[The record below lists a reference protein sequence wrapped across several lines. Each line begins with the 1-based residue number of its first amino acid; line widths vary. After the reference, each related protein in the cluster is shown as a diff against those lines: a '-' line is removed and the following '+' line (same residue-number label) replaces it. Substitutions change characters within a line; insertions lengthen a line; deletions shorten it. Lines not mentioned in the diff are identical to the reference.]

1 MSTSRLASRDV
12 SKAVGNELV
21 DPTSASRAVTRA
33 SRSKSKALTKPKI
46 ERRSAMRSRITR
58 SDVLMV
64 TSQLS
69 VMCQTGLDLAE
80 AIRVAASACRHPGMS
95 RILHAVYDDISAGV
109 KPSAALEKHG
119 GKELGAAYVASIAA
133 AEASGTVT
141 EVLQRLAEMLRNEI
155 RMRNGLISAI
165 SYPAILMG
173 VAFVVVN
180 ALIFF
185 VLPQFSKVFVQ
196 LGRPAPPLTQFLL
209 DGATLVRSYWVL
221 IAIVATVVAV
231 GAMQL
236 RRVPAARRYFD
247 WFVLNGVLLRSATRS
262 LYAGRT
268 FRLIGTL
275 LQSGVPLL
283 DAVRLCRGS
292 VRNDLFRQFFDR
304 IESDV
309 VTGKGLA
316 GAVAEAE
323 FVPAGASQMLA
334 TAERT
339 GKLGYVLGL
348 IGEHFEDEGEQR
360 LKQIVRLAEPA
371 VIVFLGGVVSVV
383 VLAVILPLLDIS
395 TVRS

>member
-1 MSTSRLASRDV
+1 MHQTRSASNVLESELLDAPAKPRAAARTSRA
-12 SKAVGNELV
+12 A
-21 DPTSASRAVTRA
+21 
-33 SRSKSKALTKPKI
+33 TKTAPRPKT
-46 ERRSAMRSRITR
+46 ERRSALRSRITR

-80 AIRVAASACRHPGMS
+80 AIRVAASACRHPGMK
-95 RILHAVYDDISAGV
+95 RILEAVYDDISAGV
-109 KPSAALEKHG
+109 KPSFALEKHG
-119 GKELGAAYVASIAA
+119 GRELGAAYVASIAA

-155 RMRNGLISAI
+155 RMRNGIIGAI

-173 VAFVVVN
+173 VAIVVVN

-185 VLPQFSKVFVQ
+185 VLPQFSKVFEQ
-196 LGRPAPPLTQFLL
+196 MGRPAPPLTRLLL
-209 DGATLVRSYWVL
+209 DGSSLVRSYWVL
-221 IAIVATVVAV
+221 IALIGVVVSV
-231 GAMQL
+231 GATQL
-236 RRVPAARRYFD
+236 WRLPTARRYFD
-247 WFVLNGVLLRSATRS
+247 WFVLNGALIRSATRS
-262 LYAGRT
+262 LYAGRA

-292 VRNDLFRQFFDR
+292 VRNALFRQFFDR

-316 GAVAEAE
+316 GAVGEAE

-360 LKQIVRLAEPA
+360 LRQIVRLAEPA

>member
-1 MSTSRLASRDV
+1 MPQTGLASNPA
-12 SKAVGNELV
+12 SHEFM
-21 DPTSASRAVTRA
+21 DPSAKPRATARQPRGA
-33 SRSKSKALTKPKI
+33 AKSLAKPKP
-46 ERRSAMRSRITR
+46 ERRSPFRSRITR

-64 TSQLS
+64 TSQLA

-95 RILHAVYDDISAGV
+95 RILSAVYDDISAGV
-109 KPSAALEKHG
+109 KPSVALERHG
-119 GKELGAAYVASIAA
+119 GRELGAAYVASIAA

-155 RMRNGLISAI
+155 RMRNGIVAAI
-165 SYPAILMG
+165 SYPAILLG

-185 VLPQFSKVFVQ
+185 VLPQFSKVFEQ
-196 LGRPAPPLTQFLL
+196 MGRPAPPLTRFLL
-209 DGATLVRSYWVL
+209 DGSSFMRSYWPAIAL
-221 IAIVATVVAV
+221 IAVVVVV
-231 GAMQL
+231 GGTQL
-236 RRVPAARRYFD
+236 WRLPAARRYVD
-247 WFVLNGVLLRSATRS
+247 WFVLHAALLRSATRS
-262 LYAGRT
+262 LYAGRA

-292 VRNDLFRQFFDR
+292 VRNALFRQFFDR

-316 GAVAEAE
+316 GAVGEAD

-339 GKLGYVLGL
+339 GKLGYVLSL

-360 LKQIVRLAEPA
+360 LRQIVRLAEPA
-371 VIVFLGGVVSVV
+371 VIVFLGGIVGVV

>member
-1 MSTSRLASRDV
+1 MPQSSATAEPTF
-12 SKAVGNELV
+12 GNEL
-21 DPTSASRAVTRA
+21 DEPRAKRAPPARVTRTRNA
-33 SRSKSKALTKPKI
+33 VAKGKEV
-46 ERRSAMRSRITR
+46 ERRGMFRSRITR

-64 TSQLS
+64 TSQLA

-80 AIRVAASACRHPGMS
+80 AIRVAASACRHPGMR
-95 RILHAVYDDISAGV
+95 RILTAVYDDISAGV
-109 KPSAALEKHG
+109 KPSVALDKHG
-119 GKELGAAYVASIAA
+119 GRELGGAYVASIAA

-155 RMRNGLISAI
+155 KMRSGIIAAI

-180 ALIFF
+180 ALVFF
-185 VLPQFSKVFVQ
+185 VLPQFSKVFEQ
-196 LGRPAPPLTQFLL
+196 MSRPAPPLTRMLL
-209 DGATLVRSYWVL
+209 DGSSLIRSYWVL
-221 IAIVATVVAV
+221 VALVSAAVVV
-231 GAMQL
+231 GATQL
-236 RRVPAARRYFD
+236 WRLESFRRYVD
-247 WFVLNGVLLRSATRS
+247 WFVLHGVLIRNATRS
-262 LYAGRT
+262 LYAGRM

-283 DAVRLCRGS
+283 EAVRLCRGS
-292 VRNDLFRQFFDR
+292 VRNSLFRQFFER

-323 FVPAGASQMLA
+323 FVPPGASQMLA
-334 TAERT
+334 TAEKT

-360 LKQIVRLAEPA
+360 LKQLVRLAEPA
-371 VIVFLGGVVSVV
+371 VIVFLGGVVGMV

-395 TVRS
+395 STRS